1 MGILAQ
7 EEGFLLVRV
16 EDDDI
21 PPELLDRQRSGGQFV
36 SVRKD
41 SQAGID
47 DGLVLKINAEGR
59 TRTGTLLTK
68 RGILSPSWHD
78 LCLVSLLLS
87 IIIF

>member
-21 PPELLDRQRSGGQFV
+21 PLELLDWPRSGGQFA

-68 RGILSPSWHD
+68 RGILSPLALFSHSHFYY
-78 LCLVSLLLS
+78 L
-87 IIIF
+87 